1 MAVEPILVAPPSTN
15 ARANTD
21 AINAAIIAANAAY
34 LKNPSAGPVTVLL
47 AKGTYLVTGDPNNPS
62 TGAVELMSGVALV
75 GSGADG
81 ARESTIKLVDHFD
94 ARING
99 IVRTKLENVEN
110 VTVSNLVIDGNRAN
124 NTGHQAGFICGI
136 KEDGSGRKQT
146 NITLDNVE
154 IQNCTAYGFNP
165 HELTYNMTV
174 KNSVSHHNGLDGF
187 VADAVVGG
195 VYENNKSYENDRHG
209 FNIQNETRNLV
220 LKDNEAYNNGFRYMY
235 NGAWAGGAGVTIQR
249 GNIPPAN
256 STEIPW
262 VTDVQIIG
270 GSYHNNGKEGV
281 LVKLSD
287 HVTIDK
293 ANIYG
298 NMRQGVKIEGSTHTI
313 VQNSRVS
320 NNSQEADNIYDEI
333 NIRLRFD
340 DDYSQKTYYATDTQI
355 LNNTIFSDGAINAR
369 YGIREEGTNDDGGP
383 TRTALSNNTISG
395 MDSGTISVPNYSN
408 VWIGDAGD
416 NRIDG
421 STGGDDMRGAG
432 GNDTYT
438 VNHSG
443 DLVTEK
449 PGEGSADHVLSSITY
464 TLTANVENLTLT
476 GTRAING
483 YGNELANIL
492 TGNALVNVLKSAGG
506 NDTLDGKEGADSMDG
521 GDGNDTYFVDNA
533 SDIIVEKAN
542 SGLGGTD
549 TVYSSVSFTLSDQ
562 VENLFLT
569 GTAANGIGNSS
580 NNTLTGNDQNNLLDG
595 MLGNDRLEGR
605 GGDDIYGVN
614 TTSDVV
620 VEAANAGTDQ
630 IRSTVSYTLSVNV
643 ENLTLE
649 GTGAINGTGND
660 LGNKLLG
667 NSAANILKGGI
678 GADVLDGAAGADTLT
693 GGTEF
698 DTFVFRK
705 GEISGDI
712 VTDFIGNGA
721 NAGDRLIFQGFTAG
735 SLKNSGDIWTVTDG
749 AYTATFQLKGVT
761 SLHATDYEFRNDL
774 IL

>member
-1 MAVEPILVAPPSTN
+1 MAVQTILVEDPSS
-15 ARANTD
+15 
-21 AINAAIIAANAAY
+21 NAAENVAKIKLAVQQAHNAYVASGSTTPVKVQLAA
-34 LKNPSAGPVTVLL
+34 
-47 AKGTYLVTGDPNNPS
+47 GTWLVTGDKNNASVGP
-62 TGAVELMSGVALV
+62 VELLSGVELT
-75 GSGADG
+75 GSGTRG
-81 ARESTIKLVDHFD
+81 TTIKLEDHFD

-99 IVRTKLENVEN
+99 IVRTALTDVKN
-110 VTVSNLVIDGNRAN
+110 VTISNLVIDGNRAN
-124 NTGHQAGFICGI
+124 QVQGSHQAGFICGI

-165 HELTYNMTV
+165 HELTYNMTI
-174 KNSVSHHNGLDGF
+174 KNSASHHNGLDGF

-195 VYENNKSYENDRHG
+195 SYANNKAYENDRHG
-209 FNIQNETRNLV
+209 FNIQNETKGLV
-220 LKDNEAYNNGFRYMY
+220 LQDNEAYNNGFRYMY
-235 NGAWAGGAGVTIQR
+235 NGTWAGGAGITIQR

-262 VTDVQIIG
+262 VTDVKIIG
-270 GSYHNNGKEGV
+270 GSYHHNGKEGV

-287 HVTIDK
+287 RITIDK

-298 NMRQGVKIEGSTHTI
+298 NMRQGVKIEGSTYTT
-313 VQNSRVS
+313 VQNSQIY

-340 DDYSQKTYYATDTQI
+340 DDYSQRTYYSTDTQV
-355 LNNTIFSDGAINAR
+355 LSNTIFSNGAINAR

-383 TRTALSNNTISG
+383 TRTVLSNNTVTG
-395 MDSGTISVPNYSN
+395 MDTGAISVPSYSN
-408 VWIGDAGD
+408 VWVGDAG
-416 NRIDG
+416 NNTING

-432 GNDTYT
+432 GSDTYT

-443 DLVTEK
+443 DLVTEQL
-449 PGEGSADHVLSSITY
+449 GEGSADHVLSSITY

-476 GTRAING
+476 GSRAING

-506 NDTLDGKEGADSMDG
+506 NDSLDGKEGADSMDG

-542 SGLGGTD
+542 SGLGGVD
-549 TVYSSVSFTLSDQ
+549 TVHSSVSYTLSDQ

-569 GTAANGIGNSS
+569 GAAANGFGNSS
-580 NNTLTGNDQNNLLDG
+580 NNTLTGNDLNNLLDG

-620 VEAANAGTDQ
+620 IEAVNAGTDQ
-630 IRSTVSYTLSVNV
+630 IRSTVSYTLSANV
-643 ENLTLE
+643 ENLTLQ
-649 GTGAINGTGND
+649 GTSAINGTGND
-660 LGNKLLG
+660 LGNRLVG

-678 GADVLDGAAGADTLT
+678 GADVLDGSAGKDTLT

-698 DTFVFRK
+698 DTFVFKK

-712 VTDFIGNGA
+712 ITDFIGNGA
-721 NAGDRLIFQGFTAG
+721 NAGDRLIFQGFTSG

-749 AYTATFQLKGVT
+749 AYTATFQLTGIS
-761 SLHATDYEFRNDL
+761 SLHTTDYEFRNDL